1 MKNLV
6 IITAPSG
13 SGKTTLCKEIQKKE
27 DRIQFS
33 ISHTSRKI
41 RQNEMNGIDYY
52 FVTKDEFLDGINNND
67 FIEWNFHFDCY
78 YGTSRSQIQ
87 QSIDNKT
94 PLLLELDVNGALA
107 IQNLFPNQT
116 ISIFVEPPSIN
127 ELKIRLQKRGSDTDE
142 IITKRLQRIDF
153 ELSHKSNFDFSL
165 INDKLSDATNKILE
179 IIKNETK
186 GVSYVT

>member
-1 MKNLV
+1 M
-6 IITAPSG
+6 
-13 SGKTTLCKEIQKKE
+13 
-27 DRIQFS
+27 
-33 ISHTSRKI
+33 
-41 RQNEMNGIDYY
+41 
-52 FVTKDEFLDGINNND
+52 
-67 FIEWNFHFDCY
+67 
-78 YGTSRSQIQ
+78 
-87 QSIDNKT
+87 
-94 PLLLELDVNGALA
+94 ELDVNGALA
-107 IQNLFPNQT
+107 IQKLFPSQT